1 MKRMLFAVAL
11 ATLTL
16 GAAQAATLS
25 WNAGALNSGT
35 TDLQGSSTSFGAST
49 TSSWVVS
56 FTTPTL
62 SNAVLF
68 AAAQKQNITAAQGT
82 WNNSLRLSL
91 TADGTLNLIVRN
103 GNNAQDATQELA
115 TGLTAGKKHKLAI
128 AFTRGANVDQGGDTT
143 CTAVVY
149 LDGKQVATVTA
160 GGAFNGPLNSVYT
173 SADGIVTDLDV
184 YSGLITEAEGI
195 AMTAPA
201 SIPEPTALAL
211 LALGV
216 AGVAL
221 RRRVA

>member
-1 MKRMLFAVAL
+1 MKRIFFTVAL

-25 WNAGALNSGT
+25 WDAGALNSGT
-35 TDLQGSSTSFGAST
+35 TDLQGSSTSFGVSS

-68 AAAQKQNITAAQGT
+68 AAAQKQNITATVGT

-91 TADGTLNLIVRN
+91 TEDGTLNLIVRN
-103 GNNAQDATQELA
+103 GNSPQNVTQELA
-115 TGLTAGKKHKLAI
+115 TGLTAGENHKLAI
-128 AFTRGANVDQGGDTT
+128 AFTRGANSGDNTA

-173 SADGIVTDLDV
+173 SANGIVTDLDV
-184 YSGLITEAEGI
+184 YSGLITKEEGI
-195 AMTAPA
+195 AMTQL
-201 SIPEPTALAL
+201 PEPTALAL

-216 AGVAL
+216 AGLAL

>member
-1 MKRMLFAVAL
+1 MKRIFFTVAL

-25 WNAGALNSGT
+25 WDAGAINSGT
-35 TDLQGSSTSFGAST
+35 TNLQGSTTSFGAST

-68 AAAQKQNITAAQGT
+68 AAAQAQNINAAQGG

-91 TADGTLNLIVRN
+91 TEDGTLNLIVRN
-103 GNNAQDATQELA
+103 GNNPQNVTQELA
-115 TGLTAGKKHKLAI
+115 TGLTAGEDHKLAI
-128 AFTRGANVDQGGDTT
+128 AFTRGANSGDNTA

-160 GGAFNGPLNSVYT
+160 GGAFNGPLNSVYS

-184 YSGLITEAEGI
+184 YSGLITEEEGI
-195 AMTAPA
+195 AMTQLPA
-201 SIPEPTALAL
+201 VPEPTALAL